1 MGLWENIPVGGRFT
15 FDGNLV
21 KKTGFD
27 TFEDGLGIETQ
38 FQPIFASKIGLLGAG
53 KAVATEPTTDTREW
67 ITDPQTRVQTR
78 NPNFGKPLKKKPT
91 AKKKSTKKAAK

>member
-1 MGLWENIPVGGRFT
+1 MGLWESIPVGGRFT
-15 FDGNLV
+15 YDGNLV

-27 TFEDGLGIETQ
+27 TFEDSTGIECQ
-38 FQPIFASKIGLLGAG
+38 FQPIFAAKIGLLGAT
-53 KAVATEPTTDTREW
+53 KKIEEPTTDTREW

-78 NPNFGKPLKKKPT
+78 NPNFGKPLKKKPA